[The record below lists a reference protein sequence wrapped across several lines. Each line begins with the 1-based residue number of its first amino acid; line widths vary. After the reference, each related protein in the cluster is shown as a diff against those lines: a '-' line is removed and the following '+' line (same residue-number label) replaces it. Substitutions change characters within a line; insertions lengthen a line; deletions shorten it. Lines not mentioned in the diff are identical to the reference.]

1 MSKTTR
7 FIQVYVNSVEAEKWQ
22 NKVCLDEALNA
33 CKGQEFT
40 IKPCSCVL
48 FVQDLKWA
56 FR

>member
-7 FIQVYVNSVEAEKWQ
+7 FIQVYVNSVEAGKWQ